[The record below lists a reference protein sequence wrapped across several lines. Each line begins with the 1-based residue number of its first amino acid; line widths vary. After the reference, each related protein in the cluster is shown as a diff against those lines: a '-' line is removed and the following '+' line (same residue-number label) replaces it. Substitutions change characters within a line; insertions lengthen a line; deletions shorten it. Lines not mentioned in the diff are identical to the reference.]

1 MRIVL
6 GTLEFGAIGGA
17 GTYSLT
23 VAIELQS
30 LGHEVTIFAEETGE
44 LARVAED
51 RGVRVAAGER
61 ALPGDCDVIY
71 AQDRASA
78 YLLADRFP
86 KTPQALCMHSGSSQL
101 DRWQPPQLPG
111 IVGAVVVLHERLAK
125 RAAAFAERP
134 EIVRLRQPVDL
145 ARFAPRGT
153 IGETPRRVLLLG
165 NNLSVDR
172 REGVLA
178 AIHQLGLECL
188 ELGRYGG
195 RTTPTPEREINQVDI
210 VLGSGRSIVEAMA
223 CARAAFVYDYLGGD
237 GWVTRESYEALEAI
251 NFAHASSNGAMVTLE
266 ALADR
271 LGEYRQS
278 MGSANID
285 LARMHHGAARH
296 AEELV
301 ALFERL
307 EPSEPPPNSPLREF
321 ARMSRVQWQTESRA
335 LGANHEAR
343 LLSSRLAEAE
353 ARAEARAQLAEA
365 RLRNLQN
372 ALWYR
377 FARALVR
384 PFRRRNHR
392 DQEPTTN
399 APSSSRAT
407 SRSSNG
413 PLPPRAS

>member
-1 MRIVL
+1 
-6 GTLEFGAIGGA
+6 
-17 GTYSLT
+17 

-30 LGHEVTIFAEETGE
+30 LGHDVTIFAEETGE

-51 RGVRVAAGER
+51 RGVRVADGER
-61 ALPGDCDVIY
+61 ALPGDCDVVY

-86 KTPQALCMHSGSSQL
+86 DTPQAICMHSGSSVL

-134 EIVRLRQPVDL
+134 EIVRLRQPVDQ
-145 ARFAPRGT
+145 ARFSPRGP
-153 IGETPRRVLLLG
+153 IGATPRRVLLLG

-178 AIHQLGLECL
+178 AIDQLDFECV
-188 ELGRYGG
+188 ELGRYGS
-195 RTTPTPEREINQVDI
+195 RTTPTPEEEINQVDI
-210 VLGSGRSIVEAMA
+210 VIGSGRSIVEAMA

-251 NFAHASSNGAMVTLE
+251 NFAHATSDDAMVTPE

-278 MGSANID
+278 MGSVNVD
-285 LARMHHGAARH
+285 LARMHHSAARH

-301 ALFERL
+301 ALFEGL
-307 EPSEPPPNSPLREF
+307 ESREPPANTPLREF

-343 LLSSRLAEAE
+343 LLAS
-353 ARAEARAQLAEA
+353 RAQAAETRA
-365 RLRNLQN
+365 DAAEKHLEALRTAPWYRRLR
-372 ALWYR
+372 
-377 FARALVR
+377 
-384 PFRRRNHR
+384 
-392 DQEPTTN
+392 
-399 APSSSRAT
+399 
-407 SRSSNG
+407 G
-413 PLPPRAS
+413 P

>member
-30 LGHEVTIFAEETGE
+30 LGHDVTIFAEETGE

-61 ALPGDCDVIY
+61 ALPDECDVVY
-71 AQDRASA
+71 AQDRATA

-86 KTPQALCMHSGSSQL
+86 GAPQALCMHSGSSQL

-125 RAAAFAERP
+125 RAGAFAERP

-145 ARFAPRGT
+145 ARFAPGGP
-153 IGETPRRVLLLG
+153 ISESAKRVLLLG

-172 REGVLA
+172 RKRVLA
-178 AIHQLGLECL
+178 AIEQLGLECV
-188 ELGRYGG
+188 ELGRYAA
-195 RTTPTPEREINQVDI
+195 RTTLTPEREINQVDF

-251 NFAHASSNGAMVTLE
+251 NFAHASSDGEMVTPE

-271 LGEYRQS
+271 LREYRQS
-278 MGSANID
+278 MGSVNMD
-285 LARMHHGAARH
+285 LARIHHSAARH

-307 EPSEPPPNSPLREF
+307 EPGNPPPNTPLREF

-343 LLSSRLAEAE
+343 LLSTRLAEVE
-353 ARAEARAQLAEA
+353 ARAEARVEHAEA
-365 RLRNLQN
+365 RLRHLQS
-372 ALWYR
+372 ARWYR

-384 PFRRRNHR
+384 PFRRRNR
-392 DQEPTTN
+392 GDQERS
-399 APSSSRAT
+399 ASSRE
-407 SRSSNG
+407 
-413 PLPPRAS
+413 

>member
-17 GTYSLT
+17 GTYALT

-30 LGHEVTIFAEETGE
+30 LGHEVTVFAEETGE

-51 RGVRVAAGER
+51 RGVRVADGER
-61 ALPGDCDVIY
+61 ELPDDCDVVY

-86 KTPQALCMHSGSSQL
+86 GTPQAICMHSGSSVL

-145 ARFAPRGT
+145 ARFAPRGP

-172 REGVLA
+172 RESVLA
-178 AIHQLGLECL
+178 AIDELDLECV
-188 ELGRYGG
+188 ELGRYGS
-195 RTTPTPEREINQVDI
+195 RTTPTPEQEINQVDI
-210 VLGSGRSIVEAMA
+210 VIGSGRSIVEAMA

-237 GWVTRESYEALEAI
+237 GWVTRENYEALEAI
-251 NFAHASSNGAMVTLE
+251 NFAHATSDGAMVTPE

-271 LGEYRQS
+271 LREYRQS
-278 MGSANID
+278 MGSVNLD
-285 LARMHHGAARH
+285 LARMHHSAAPH

-301 ALFERL
+301 AVFERL
-307 EPSEPPPNSPLREF
+307 APTPSPDGVPLREF

-335 LGANHEAR
+335 LGLSHEAR
-343 LLSSRLAEAE
+343 LLAS
-353 ARAEARAQLAEA
+353 RAQAAETRA
-365 RLRNLQN
+365 DAAEKHLEALRTAPWYRRLR
-372 ALWYR
+372 
-377 FARALVR
+377 
-384 PFRRRNHR
+384 
-392 DQEPTTN
+392 
-399 APSSSRAT
+399 
-407 SRSSNG
+407 G
-413 PLPPRAS
+413 P

>member
-17 GTYSLT
+17 GTYALT

-51 RGVRVAAGER
+51 RGVRVADGER
-61 ALPGDCDVIY
+61 ALPGDCDVVY

-86 KTPQALCMHSGSSQL
+86 DTPQAICMHSGSSVL

-134 EIVRLRQPVDL
+134 EIVRLRQPVDQ
-145 ARFAPRGT
+145 ARFSPRGP
-153 IGETPRRVLLLG
+153 IGATPRRVLLLG

-178 AIHQLGLECL
+178 AIDQLDFECV
-188 ELGRYGG
+188 ELGRYGS
-195 RTTPTPEREINQVDI
+195 RTTPTPEEEINQVDI
-210 VLGSGRSIVEAMA
+210 VIGSGRSIVEAMA

-251 NFAHASSNGAMVTLE
+251 NFAHATSDDAMVTPE

-278 MGSANID
+278 MGSVNVD
-285 LARMHHGAARH
+285 LARMHHSAARH

-301 ALFERL
+301 ALFEGL
-307 EPSEPPPNSPLREF
+307 ESREPPANTPLREF

-343 LLSSRLAEAE
+343 LLAS
-353 ARAEARAQLAEA
+353 RAQAAETRA
-365 RLRNLQN
+365 DAAEKHLEALRTAPWYRRLR
-372 ALWYR
+372 
-377 FARALVR
+377 
-384 PFRRRNHR
+384 
-392 DQEPTTN
+392 
-399 APSSSRAT
+399 
-407 SRSSNG
+407 G
-413 PLPPRAS
+413 P

>member
-17 GTYSLT
+17 GTYALT
-23 VAIELQS
+23 VAVELQS

-61 ALPGDCDVIY
+61 ALPGDCDVVY
-71 AQDRASA
+71 AQDRATA

-86 KTPQALCMHSGSSQL
+86 GTPQAICMHSGSSVL

-145 ARFAPRGT
+145 ARFAPRGP
-153 IGETPRRVLLLG
+153 IGETPKRVLLLG

-172 REGVLA
+172 RDGVLA
-178 AIHQLGLECL
+178 AIDQLGLECV
-188 ELGRYGG
+188 ELGRYGN
-195 RTTPTPEREINQVDI
+195 RTTPTPEHEINQVDI
-210 VLGSGRSIVEAMA
+210 VIGSGRSIVEAMA

-251 NFAHASSNGAMVTLE
+251 NFAHATSDDAMVTPE

-271 LGEYRQS
+271 LREYRQS
-278 MGSANID
+278 MGSVNLD
-285 LARMHHGAARH
+285 LARMHHSAAQH

-301 ALFERL
+301 AVFERL
-307 EPSEPPPNSPLREF
+307 APTASPDGAPLREF

-335 LGANHEAR
+335 LGLSHEAR
-343 LLSSRLAEAE
+343 LLAS
-353 ARAEARAQLAEA
+353 RAQAAETRA
-365 RLRNLQN
+365 DAAEKHLEALRM
-372 ALWYR
+372 APWYR
-377 FARALVR
+377 RIR
-384 PFRRRNHR
+384 
-392 DQEPTTN
+392 
-399 APSSSRAT
+399 
-407 SRSSNG
+407 G
-413 PLPPRAS
+413 P